1 MRLTFWIVVSV
12 WIALLQS
19 SAAAVDGA
27 RGDEPD
33 EPDPCAVAGGL
44 DSANATCQWVYAN
57 LAQTAASGDGHTWVV
72 AIQCGN
78 GGICAE
84 HIECVENGEE
94 GFMHD
99 VYMDGT
105 DVGDVCVPQDAVQ
118 EVDLVKLIIREFKRM
133 EWPASKLVVQPRG
146 GKTLVNFK
154 TNFYTPDHRIIDQSV
169 TLAGQQVTIRAIP
182 VSYAWFFGDGTST
195 TTTSPGSP
203 HPNLEITHEYARV
216 DEVAVRVDTTYAG
229 EYRIGNGDWAS
240 IPETLTVAGA
250 AQDLAIVEALPQLV
264 LR

>member
-1 MRLTFWIVVSV
+1 MRQV
-12 WIALLQS
+12 ALGLLVALS
-19 SAAAVDGA
+19 LVAGMLGLSSTSAAA
-27 RGDEPD
+27 EPS
-33 EPDPCAVAGGL
+33 CTQVTWQAVASDCAWTFAEYTETSG
-44 DSANATCQWVYAN
+44 S
-57 LAQTAASGDGHTWVV
+57 QTDHTWVI

-94 GFMHD
+94 GFIHD
-99 VYMDGT
+99 VFRDGV
-105 DVGDVCVPQDAVQ
+105 DVGDVCVPEDAVQ

-133 EWPASKLVVQPRG
+133 EWPASRLVVQPRG

-154 TNFYTPDHRIIDQSV
+154 TNFYTPDHRLIDREV
-169 TLAGQQVTIRAIP
+169 TLAGQSVTIRAVP
-182 VSYAWFFGDGTST
+182 VSYKWHFGDGTST

-203 HPNLEITHEYARV
+203 HPDLEITHEYANV

-229 EYRIGNGDWAS
+229 EFRIGNGDWAS

-250 AQDLAIVEALPQLV
+250 AQDLQIVEALPQLV

>member
-1 MRLTFWIVVSV
+1 MM
-12 WIALLQS
+12 
-19 SAAAVDGA
+19 GA
-27 RGDEPD
+27 RLAAILLVGSVLVLRPTPAQADGCSTQVGILGANSA
-33 EPDPCAVAGGL
+33 CAW
-44 DSANATCQWVYAN
+44 TYAEYME
-57 LAQTAASGDGHTWVV
+57 TSGSGDGHTWVV
-72 AIQCGN
+72 TIQCGN

-84 HIECVENGEE
+84 HVECVENGEE

-118 EVDLVKLIIREFKRM
+118 EVDLVKLVIREFKRM
-133 EWPASKLVVQPRG
+133 DWPASRLVVQPRG

-154 TNFYTPDHRIIDQSV
+154 TNFYTPDHRLIDRSV
-169 TLAGQQVTIRAIP
+169 TLAGQAVTIRAVP
-182 VSYAWFFGDGTST
+182 VSYAWHFGDGTST

-203 HPNLEITHEYARV
+203 HPDLEITHEYTQVA
-216 DEVAVRVDTTYAG
+216 EVAVQVDTTYAG
-229 EYRIGNGDWAS
+229 EYRIGDGDWTS

-250 AQDLAIVEALPQLV
+250 AQDLQIVEALPQLV

>member
-1 MRLTFWIVVSV
+1 MKPALWVVVAV

-19 SAAAVDGA
+19 SAAAADGA

-33 EPDPCAVAGGL
+33 EKDPCAVAGGL

-57 LAQTAASGDGHTWVV
+57 YAQTAASGGGHTWVI

-84 HIECVENGEE
+84 QIECVENGEE

-105 DVGDVCVPQDAVQ
+105 DVGDVCVPEDAVK
-118 EVDLVKLIIREFKRM
+118 EVDLVKLIIREFKRIK
-133 EWPASKLVVQPRG
+133 WPASKLVVQPRG
-146 GKTLVNFK
+146 GKTLVNLK
-154 TNFYTPDHRIIDQSV
+154 TNFYTPDHRLIDQSV
-169 TLAGQQVTIRAIP
+169 TVAKQQVTIRAIP
-182 VSYAWFFGDGTST
+182 VSYTYFFGDGTST
-195 TTTSPGSP
+195 TTASPGSP
-203 HPNLEITHEYARV
+203 HPDLEITHEYAQV
-216 DEVAVRVDTTYAG
+216 DEVAVQVDTTYAG
-229 EYRIGNGDWAS
+229 EFRIGNGDWTS
-240 IPETLTVAGA
+240 IPETLTVDGA
-250 AQDLAIVEALPQLV
+250 AQDLEIVEALPQLV

>member
-1 MRLTFWIVVSV
+1 MMR
-12 WIALLQS
+12 ALVAAMALVGS
-19 SAAAVDGA
+19 LVLLEPASAQADGCSTQVGILGA
-27 RGDEPD
+27 NST
-33 EPDPCAVAGGL
+33 CAW
-44 DSANATCQWVYAN
+44 TYAEYME
-57 LAQTAASGDGHTWVV
+57 TSGSDDGRTWVI

-84 HIECVENGEE
+84 HVECVENGET

-105 DVGDVCVPQDAVQ
+105 DVGDVCVPEDAMQ

-133 EWPASKLVVQPRG
+133 DWPASRLIVQPKG

-154 TNFYTPDHRIIDQSV
+154 TNFYTPDHRLIDREV
-169 TLAGQQVTIRAIP
+169 TLARQQVTIRAIP
-182 VSYAWFFGDGTST
+182 VSYTYHFGDGTST
-195 TTTSPGSP
+195 TTASPGSP
-203 HPNLEITHEYARV
+203 HPDLEITHEYAQV
-216 DEVAVRVDTTYAG
+216 DEVAVQVDTTYAG
-229 EYRIGNGDWAS
+229 EFQIGDGDWTS

-250 AQDLAIVEALPQLV
+250 AQELEVVEALPQLV

>member
-1 MRLTFWIVVSV
+1 MR
-12 WIALLQS
+12 ALAGVLVTALALNLGVLASAPSATASTPSCVQVTWQALASDCAWTYAEYTDAS
-19 SAAAVDGA
+19 S
-27 RGDEPD
+27 
-33 EPDPCAVAGGL
+33 
-44 DSANATCQWVYAN
+44 S
-57 LAQTAASGDGHTWVV
+57 QTERTWVV
-72 AIQCGN
+72 TIQCGN

-84 HIECVENGEE
+84 HVECVEGGEE

-118 EVDLVKLIIREFKRM
+118 EVDLAKLILREFKRM

-154 TNFYTPDHRIIDQSV
+154 TNFYTPDHRLIDRSV

-182 VSYAWFFGDGTST
+182 VSYTYFFGDGTST

-203 HPNLEITHEYARV
+203 HPDLEITHEYTEVA
-216 DEVAVRVDTTYAG
+216 EVAVQVDTTYAG
-229 EYRIGNGDWAS
+229 EYRIGDGDWAS

-250 AQDLAIVEALPQLV
+250 AQDLQIVEALPQLV